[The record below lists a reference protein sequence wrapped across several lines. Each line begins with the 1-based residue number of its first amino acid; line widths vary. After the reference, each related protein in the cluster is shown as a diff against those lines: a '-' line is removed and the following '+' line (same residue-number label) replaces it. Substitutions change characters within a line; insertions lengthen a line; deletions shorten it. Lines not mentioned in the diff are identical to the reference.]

1 MPTASPRRLSSLALA
16 AWLAGALGGPAA
28 AQTEGAETTDGD
40 AAAAAE
46 QPAAEQ
52 PAADAEAAAA
62 ETPAASAPQ
71 PAQQPPALEVVRT
84 DGDWTTACTTGEPR
98 QCVMRQVGR
107 MASGEEILEMSIRR
121 IEPQQ
126 TQQGTVEALINV
138 RTPLG
143 VLLREGLSIQ
153 IDSAQPQVG
162 QFVLCAADGCLLREP
177 LPNSL
182 VDAMKKGA
190 AAKLAFA
197 VPQGNQAARIE
208 ADISLTGFTA

>member
-1 MPTASPRRLSSLALA
+1 MPTAAPRRLSALALA
-16 AWLAGALGGPAA
+16 ALIAGALCAPAA
-28 AQTEGAETTDGD
+28 AQTEGSEQTDGE
-40 AAAAAE
+40 AEAAAE
-46 QPAAEQ
+46 QAQ
-52 PAADAEAAAA
+52 PA
-62 ETPAASAPQ
+62 Q
-71 PAQQPPALEVVRT
+71 QQPPALEVVRT
-84 DGDWTTACTTGEPR
+84 DGDWTTACTTAEPR

-107 MASGEEILEMSIRR
+107 MASGEEIMEMSIRR

-126 TQQGTVEALINV
+126 TQQGTVEALVNV

-182 VDAMKKGA
+182 VEAMKKGA
-190 AAKLAFA
+190 AAKISFA

-208 ADISLTGFTA
+208 ADISLSGFTAAFNALTP